1 MRCVYY
7 IATIYLGALGIT
19 ALFLEFNKWH
29 WFWKLTAGFLASMAV
44 ILSLAYQHIEKKAD
58 ERDKQISDFRSE
70 QRTQVINQKLDA
82 LNEKEKRGL
91 FTDKDF
97 LSRIGLELEKLNI
110 NIKSQE
116 NLIRPQYLTAYFNEA
131 AKIPDF
137 YTWEEWKETEAVL
150 YQRILSSINGNFNA
164 RGVYNSGMRVALI
177 DEFNKE
183 REKYIKAKERQ
194 FKK

>member
-29 WFWKLTAGFLASMAV
+29 WFWKLTVGFLAFMAV

-70 QRTQVINQKLDA
+70 QRTQVINQKLDT
-82 LNEKEKRGL
+82 LNEKEKRGSL
-91 FTDKDF
+91 TDKDF
-97 LSRIGLELEKLNI
+97 LLRIGLELEKLNI
-110 NIKSQE
+110 NVKSQE

-150 YQRILSSINGNFNA
+150 YQRILASINGHFNA